1 MVRFTHSFAR
11 AAHGPW
17 LRYNHYPQHMFETS
31 AAVFARQAG
40 AELRGQNYGG
50 SSEPGDRYDTR
61 TKYEKGKHAR
71 VSDSEL
77 RDFAQAAYQ
86 QPAKLRGYS
95 LVPALSTKE
104 TSVYVDPKTKQAIV
118 ASRGTASSSDWKSD
132 VAIAGGFLGET
143 ARYKRSEREMRNAI
157 SNLSGYNV
165 SVTGHSLGAS
175 IAKEFAS
182 NHPAY
187 RTVGF
192 NTGYSVYDAAA
203 SLPGLK
209 RKRHQDGANYSEYL
223 NNADLVSYGSFSS
236 KRSDN
241 RYRYSNGRYALGAHK
256 ARPTSWR
263 DV

>member
-1 MVRFTHSFAR
+1 
-11 AAHGPW
+11 
-17 LRYNHYPQHMFETS
+17 MFETS
-31 AAVFARQAG
+31 AQVFARQAG

-61 TKYEKGKHAR
+61 TKYTKGKPAR

-77 RDFAQAAYQ
+77 RDFAEAAYK
-86 QPAKLRGYS
+86 QPSKLGSYT
-95 LVPALSTKE
+95 LVPALSSKE
-104 TSVYVDPKTKQAIV
+104 TSVYVDPKTKQAIIS
-118 ASRGTASSSDWKSD
+118 SRGTASASDWKSD

-175 IAKEFAS
+175 IAKEFAG

-187 RTVGF
+187 RTVGY

-203 SLPGLK
+203 SVPGLK
-209 RKRHQDGANYSEYL
+209 RKRQQDSSNYSEYL
-223 NNADLVSYGSFSS
+223 NNADLVSFGSYSAKGS
-236 KRSDN
+236 KS
-241 RYRYSNGRYALGAHK
+241 RYRYANGRYALGAHK